1 MTVHA
6 RGDARS
12 QATTSSGAV
21 RTLRWLPFVVMAL
34 VSLWVASALPSPRK
48 RTTARP
54 RSSGCCAVA
63 VFLRPQMAPGFPAQ
77 ARTGLLAL
85 ADGLGD

>member
-1 MTVHA
+1 MSDVDGA
-6 RGDARS
+6 IRS
-12 QATTSSGAV
+12 V
-21 RTLRWLPFVVMAL
+21 RIVVVGIFGGLVMMA
-34 VSLWVASALPSPRK
+34 
-48 RTTARP
+48 
-54 RSSGCCAVA
+54 AVA